1 MHFGVS
7 MFHTNGRDSNTIPI
21 KLFGGIEDV
30 DLLERYRDMGVA
42 RVVTT
47 LPPERP
53 TKPCRSS
60 TAGPGGSAGST
71 RSDESLHENWEIEQ
85 GYPGQQAQGEAQSQA
100 PPAAGPRQ

>member
-30 DLLERYRDMGVA
+30 DLLERYLDMGVA

-47 LPPERP
+47 LPPEPADKTLPVLDRW
-53 TKPCRSS
+53 
-60 TAGPGGSAGST
+60 AGRIRRVNA
-71 RSDESLHENWEIEQ
+71 
-85 GYPGQQAQGEAQSQA
+85 
-100 PPAAGPRQ
+100 